1 MKIIDDFLAGIDFNL
16 QFLIHEVS
24 IEITGNKSSDKYGNK
39 KLMNFG
45 CEQQRY
51 RVTKNND
58 EMKVNI
64 CGWNFGTHDK
74 FTELYLFLIKSKNTI
89 T

>member
-1 MKIIDDFLAGIDFNL
+1 
-16 QFLIHEVS
+16 
-24 IEITGNKSSDKYGNK
+24 
-39 KLMNFG
+39 MNFG

-51 RVTKNND
+51 RVTKNNN